1 MIWVIGSW
9 NGSRKA
15 GNGPTSHDQE
25 SMAIRIPERRDR
37 ATERRE
43 SRFNREARIVA
54 NDPSMSINLES
65 GGITPDWSSGSP
77 NAGDQQGNQA
87 EQKQADGIQDI
98 VRVLEA
104 LVSKDAKQQEA
115 TGPRY
120 DESTGRMRGEGGRF
134 IKGSD
139 LERMQEPK
147 APDFETDL
155 DRSLQWQ
162 KWRQEAEI
170 SSRRREEELM
180 ASVPRMSDENL
191 AYWNRQREM
200 HEARRQ
206 SALRELAAREA
217 FYSPFDERG
226 TEPDVDA
233 GSSTGRGG
241 GGRRGRRTA
250 AGGEEGDD
258 EVRPPNIADTQRL
271 FRQLS
276 HAIPQLGPGAGLGQM
291 GAMLGSAAGLG
302 MAGTLGLAAGAAV
315 GGAVAGYYASPYIS
329 GWFAERQTFRD
340 EYVQA
345 QRHAGIARAF
355 SEGAPAFAPPE
366 TDPRSIITQ
375 FVDPKDAT
383 RERLDQLRKKQA
395 ERVRRAFRAT
405 PQMGWGPM
413 PTKEDVLLDEEIKQ
427 LEQQLNA
434 ADRFRS
440 GVAGDVIPVL
450 ESDIDPQKGG
460 WGYLGLL
467 KASLRNRGVD
477 TDKRMDMDARF
488 NRFHRP
494 GTSAENALL
503 EQDDLQMADR
513 MGAGPRGARS
523 FNTLKE
529 RDMEGR
535 KPLQDRIKDPIL
547 DINLKELEKFD
558 DSFERQIEKEIEQM
572 IDPVRFHFGSFAYGG
587 LTA

>member
-1 MIWVIGSW
+1 M
-9 NGSRKA
+9 
-15 GNGPTSHDQE
+15 
-25 SMAIRIPERRDR
+25 
-37 ATERRE
+37 
-43 SRFNREARIVA
+43 A
-54 NDPSMSINLES
+54 NDPSMSISLES

-87 EQKQADGIQDI
+87 EQKQAEGIQDI

-120 DESTGRMRGEGGRF
+120 DEATGRMRGKGGRF
-134 IKGSD
+134 IKDSD
-139 LERMQEPK
+139 LEWMLEPK
-147 APDFETDL
+147 VPDFETDL

-162 KWRQEAEI
+162 KWKQEAEI

-206 SALRELAAREA
+206 SALRELAARENI
-217 FYSPFDERG
+217 YSPFDERG

-250 AGGEEGDD
+250 AGGGEGDD

-271 FRQLS
+271 FHQLS
-276 HAIPQLGPGAGLGQM
+276 HAIPQLGPGASLGQA
-291 GAMLGSAAGLG
+291 GAILGGAVGLG
-302 MAGTLGLAAGAAV
+302 MAGTLALSAGAAV

-345 QRHAGIARAF
+345 QRQAGIARAF

-383 RERLDQLRKKQA
+383 RERLEQLRKKQA
-395 ERVRRAFRAT
+395 EGVRRAYRAT

-413 PTKEDVLLDEEIKQ
+413 PTEEDVLLDKEIEQ

-434 ADRFRS
+434 PNRFRS

-477 TDKRMDMDARF
+477 TDKRMKMDARF